1 MAKHP
6 QRLEAGAFTV
16 GIWLL
21 AAAIA
26 PAAQTTDYLPVIG
39 AAPLLFQ
46 PPVAVGKP
54 AGWPPLPQPDEPG
67 TNVTRTALATNALAL
82 AAPAATNLS
91 VSPPLVMAAAS
102 PPPPPPVTTAEPAP
116 PPPPDLSQPPLPP
129 PTESPGAANPGI
141 DMASLLRWLSP
152 AFANPPPGGFL
163 FPAFVPATPPLS
175 STAVYES
182 H

>member
-6 QRLEAGAFTV
+6 QRLEAGLFTV
-16 GIWLL
+16 GLWLL

-26 PAAQTTDYLPVIG
+26 PAAQTTDYLPAIG

-46 PPVAVGKP
+46 PPAAVGKP
-54 AGWPPLPQPDEPG
+54 AGWPPFPQPDEPA
-67 TNVTRTALATNALAL
+67 TNVAANVLATNSLAL
-82 AAPAATNLS
+82 AAPAATNPP
-91 VSPPLVMAAAS
+91 VSPPLGMAAAS
-102 PPPPPPVTTAEPAP
+102 APPPPPVMSAAPAP
-116 PPPPDLSQPPLPP
+116 PAPPDPSQTPLPP
-129 PTESPGAANPGI
+129 PTDSPGAANPGI

-152 AFANPPPGGFL
+152 ALANPPPGGFL